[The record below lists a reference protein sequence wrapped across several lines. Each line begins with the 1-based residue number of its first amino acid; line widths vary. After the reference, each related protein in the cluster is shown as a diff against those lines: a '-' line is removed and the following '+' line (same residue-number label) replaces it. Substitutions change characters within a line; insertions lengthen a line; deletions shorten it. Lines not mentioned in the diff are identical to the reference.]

1 VGLSRAARYSGTVAF
16 DDFEAKPAALTTGP
30 TVTFDGNLP
39 SSGVTGDVTFRVTA
53 PGARRTEFRLNGRLR
68 AVFAAD
74 RADWTLDTTQLPNDV
89 HELVVRAIDE
99 AGNVGTGS
107 VRFRTDNPNPTP
119 PPDRP
124 ELTRK
129 LPHVRVAMLAYDGNP
144 LGAFEQARLADS
156 VDLVIPNPRYL
167 QAIDTA
173 SPGTAQ
179 IVYSNLSNLYQGL
192 IPDWLSYAD
201 ANGVSRE
208 LAFYH
213 VTAATP
219 FNGGSPSSQPVTW
232 LWQATRGAAD
242 GTGTVTDLTAA
253 ARGGRLFGVGFGAV
267 GTAVTLGHLD
277 KFRELNVDLKTA
289 AGAGWQ
295 GVFEYVSAVDPA
307 GNPTAWKP
315 LTLLADGTAGF
326 TRTGQITFDPPAD
339 WVPARVGGAARLY
352 HVRVRTTAAPAGV
365 TPPEART
372 VFGRDYVGANG
383 TIRGTIPAFDFAA
396 DADRDGYLTD
406 AEYANRRA
414 GFDARFVHESRL
426 FYPQYGQMRFVTNP
440 SASAVRRWAA
450 DYHTRLLAQYPL
462 ADGLFLDNSNGRLP
476 FAGVSVIEP
485 ANSYGEDYAGLVSAV
500 WRAVAP
506 KVVFT
511 NTAGGRSDA
520 DPVAAVST
528 GVVEEFLL
536 RPTDANWSAVQD
548 TANLVASRLAAD
560 SPSPYTVLDTHP
572 GSQSVTDP
580 RVKLGALAY
589 YYLVADPDR
598 TMVMFFG
605 GVSPAAPWMN
615 TWVAA
620 VGTDIGR
627 PAGGMTVFAQGADPE
642 NDALG
647 YRVFRRDYG
656 NAVVLFKP
664 RSYTAGVGTGS
675 IGDATATT
683 HQLGGSYRVL
693 NADGTLGAT
702 VTSVTLR
709 NGEGAILIKA

>member
-1 VGLSRAARYSGTVAF
+1 
-16 DDFEAKPAALTTGP
+16 
-30 TVTFDGNLP
+30 
-39 SSGVTGDVTFRVTA
+39 
-53 PGARRTEFRLNGRLR
+53 
-68 AVFAAD
+68 
-74 RADWTLDTTQLPNDV
+74 
-89 HELVVRAIDE
+89 
-99 AGNVGTGS
+99 
-107 VRFRTDNPNPTP
+107 
-119 PPDRP
+119 
-124 ELTRK
+124 
-129 LPHVRVAMLAYDGNP
+129 
-144 LGAFEQARLADS
+144 
-156 VDLVIPNPRYL
+156 
-167 QAIDTA
+167 
-173 SPGTAQ
+173 
-179 IVYSNLSNLYQGL
+179 
-192 IPDWLSYAD
+192 
-201 ANGVSRE
+201 
-208 LAFYH
+208 
-213 VTAATP
+213 
-219 FNGGSPSSQPVTW
+219 
-232 LWQATRGAAD
+232 
-242 GTGTVTDLTAA
+242 
-253 ARGGRLFGVGFGAV
+253 
-267 GTAVTLGHLD
+267 
-277 KFRELNVDLKTA
+277 
-289 AGAGWQ
+289 
-295 GVFEYVSAVDPA
+295 
-307 GNPTAWKP
+307 
-315 LTLLADGTAGF
+315 
-326 TRTGQITFDPPAD
+326 
-339 WVPARVGGAARLY
+339 
-352 HVRVRTTAAPAGV
+352 
-365 TPPEART
+365 
-372 VFGRDYVGANG
+372 
-383 TIRGTIPAFDFAA
+383 
-396 DADRDGYLTD
+396 
-406 AEYANRRA
+406 
-414 GFDARFVHESRL
+414 
-426 FYPQYGQMRFVTNP
+426 
-440 SASAVRRWAA
+440 
-450 DYHTRLLAQYPL
+450 
-462 ADGLFLDNSNGRLP
+462 
-476 FAGVSVIEP
+476 
-485 ANSYGEDYAGLVSAV
+485 
-500 WRAVAP
+500 
-506 KVVFT
+506 VVFT